1 MSDLQYSLGLETSGA
16 VNNLKRFQSEVNGTQ
31 QQLKQT
37 QETIKSFQ
45 AVIAGLAI
53 GAVIR
58 DAFLMANQ
66 MRDLSAATGI
76 ATQTLLGFGQAMAA
90 NGGTVDQSRDA
101 ISDLVKNLGEAAN
114 GSAELQNSFAKAG
127 VGLDDLRTLSEQDI
141 LKKTIDGLS
150 QIPDKAT
157 RTSLA
162 FKIFGESVK
171 GVDIEGLNSQL
182 ETFIAKSGA
191 NAAAVDAAGRA
202 NQNFANAMVEFKIQ
216 LLAALEPI
224 SQLAASLTESGKAVS
239 DFISIILKIGAVVA
253 TFFILTKAIALLG
266 AAIVA
271 LKVGGAALLTVF
283 TIAVNLF
290 RNFGAIM
297 TQLGGIGGV
306 VSGTFKVLRAY
317 IGDIGA
323 FAMKAIPGLGALA
336 VAFEGLRGYIVSAY
350 NTLKEFF
357 GLSDSGAGAG
367 RGGNDAITKQLQQRG
382 EAVRREAEEARKVVD
397 ALEKQRAAIRETSA
411 AYATR
416 NSEIVDTINFEQSLI
431 RKSED
436 YIAVERAREEVF
448 KRAAQETDKLRKAKA
463 ALGPAEQALGA
474 VYDEQIAKIAALAE
488 ADAARIA
495 ESTQG
500 LENLKILEAARLK
513 DIETTTKL
521 LEDQAQRR
529 LQIEQNVRDIILDGQ
544 DKIRQGYESLEL
556 EGLGGISKEL
566 RQIEIEEKRVA
577 EAARRRVAE
586 QFGDDGDMGQMSQ
599 AMKEIDQ
606 ATKVVIE
613 RRQAAAAEIYE
624 QQRSFTQGWKQAFKE
639 YADDATNSAKAA
651 GQIFSTVSR
660 GMEDSIVNFAKTGK
674 FEFKSFAATVL
685 EELLRIQI
693 RKTFAGLLG
702 GGKDSSFGGFF
713 ANGGVLGAGKWGI
726 AGEAGPEIISGPAK
740 ITPMSDLPQAA
751 PAAPTIVTY
760 NISAVDANSF
770 KQMLAKDPGFLYSVS
785 EQGRRAAPATRR

>member
-1 MSDLQYSLGLETSGA
+1 M
-16 VNNLKRFQSEVNGTQ
+16 
-31 QQLKQT
+31 
-37 QETIKSFQ
+37 
-45 AVIAGLAI
+45 
-53 GAVIR
+53 
-58 DAFLMANQ
+58 
-66 MRDLSAATGI
+66 
-76 ATQTLLGFGQAMAA
+76 
-90 NGGTVDQSRDA
+90 
-101 ISDLVKNLGEAAN
+101 VKNLGEAAN

-157 RTSLA
+157 RTSTA

-171 GVDIEGLNSQL
+171 GVDLEGLNSQL

-224 SQLAASLTESGKAVS
+224 SQLAANLTESGKAVS

-323 FAMKAIPGLGALA
+323 FAMKAVPGLGALA

-367 RGGNDAITKQLQQRG
+367 RGGNDAITRQLQERG

-702 GGKDSSFGGFF
+702 GGGDSSFGGFF

>member
-1 MSDLQYSLGLETSGA
+1 LPS
-16 VNNLKRFQSEVNGTQ
+16 
-31 QQLKQT
+31 
-37 QETIKSFQ
+37 
-45 AVIAGLAI
+45 
-53 GAVIR
+53 
-58 DAFLMANQ
+58 
-66 MRDLSAATGI
+66 
-76 ATQTLLGFGQAMAA
+76 
-90 NGGTVDQSRDA
+90 
-101 ISDLVKNLGEAAN
+101 
-114 GSAELQNSFAKAG
+114 
-127 VGLDDLRTLSEQDI
+127 
-141 LKKTIDGLS
+141 
-150 QIPDKAT
+150 
-157 RTSLA
+157 
-162 FKIFGESVK
+162 
-171 GVDIEGLNSQL
+171 
-182 ETFIAKSGA
+182 KSGA